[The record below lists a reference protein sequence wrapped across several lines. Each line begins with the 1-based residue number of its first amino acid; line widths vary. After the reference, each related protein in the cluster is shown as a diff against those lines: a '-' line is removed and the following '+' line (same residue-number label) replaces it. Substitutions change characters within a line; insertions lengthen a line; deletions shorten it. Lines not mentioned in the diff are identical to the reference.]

1 MVFLGD
7 RRRLGVRVALVA
19 MAAAW
24 SLAAHA
30 QEPVIGLLSLPEVF
44 GNGSC
49 DRFTPV
55 EISLH
60 ATPAASGAVGSIRV
74 DAYWTFQDDLSCDG
88 LRVRVH
94 RTGTDRVG
102 DLPTREFDYETPGA
116 IVTDRRDRWFKVRL
130 NDGSAWLHASDR
142 DEFYPLQK
150 LISSDLAYLTEAF
163 AGTRLS
169 PAPGATGRIIVA
181 TDGRPQPPVHVR
193 EFRTVNNRLWVHV
206 EVLSH
211 SVCEGDAMP
220 KVIAQGWLAAHDAS
234 GEPTV
239 WFPSRGC

>member
-1 MVFLGD
+1 MLHPGCRLRLVFRSAALAVM
-7 RRRLGVRVALVA
+7 LSASPVAA
-19 MAAAW
+19 D
-24 SLAAHA
+24 A
-30 QEPVIGLLSLPEVF
+30 QEPIIGLLSLPEVF
-44 GNGSC
+44 GGGAC

-60 ATPAASGAVGSIRV
+60 ATPAASPAVGSIRV
-74 DAYWTFQDDLSCDG
+74 DAYWTFHDDRSCDG
-88 LRVRVH
+88 LRVGVH

-102 DLPTREFDYETPGA
+102 DLPTREFDYEAPGA
-116 IVTDRRDRWFKVRL
+116 IVIDRRDRWFKVRV
-130 NDGSAWLHASDR
+130 DGGSAWLQASDR
-142 DEFYPLQK
+142 DEFHPLEK
-150 LISSDLAYLTEAF
+150 LVSLDLAYLTEAF

-169 PAPGATGRIIVA
+169 PAPGATGRVIVA
-181 TDGRPQPPVHVR
+181 TDRRQLPVRVR

-211 SVCEGDAMP
+211 SLCEGDAMP